1 MNIYLIRHGESR
13 HNTNVSRELTT
24 DQDDPLTLKGEG
36 QAIELGQ
43 WWIERGFKVD
53 VTFSSPFLRAT
64 RTFELA
70 FPNIP
75 FLMDERLIEQNL
87 GVFEVPDRPEIAKAF
102 EQYKQNYFL
111 DLHIVPPDGE
121 SVIHHYAR
129 IRSFLDENV
138 PVWLNSQ
145 QDILIVCHGGT
156 IRLARMWFENLTEG
170 EFSRFFNQ
178 EKYEIPNCQVVVY
191 SDTIPKT
198 KNRSVAFW
206 WVTSLNPSP
215 NTIVGHNWEGVPRV
229 SID

>member
-43 WWIERGFKVD
+43 WWIERG
-53 VTFSSPFLRAT
+53 L
-64 RTFELA
+64 
-70 FPNIP
+70 
-75 FLMDERLIEQNL
+75 
-87 GVFEVPDRPEIAKAF
+87 FEVPDRPEIAKAF